1 MQRITTCYRNQPC
14 IRDEKFHVQW
24 GPSAC
29 CFLILFLVLFYMFC
43 LSSGGFFCRTLL
55 CLWIIHSWLPSF
67 LSNSY
72 LANICH
78 ERTIIY
84 LWIIHGNDV
93 SVFVIARLEWL
104 VRNDMGEHDN
114 EKLSNCTQAK
124 VKEQNMYCGSVF
136 YRNSSVLNM
145 SDHVFLR

>member
-1 MQRITTCYRNQPC
+1 MDWLLVIEINL
-14 IRDEKFHVQW
+14 EKFHVQW
-24 GPSAC
+24 DPSAC
-29 CFLILFLVLFYMFC
+29 CFLILFPVLFYMFC
-43 LSSGGFFCRTLL
+43 LSLRGFFCRTLL

-78 ERTIIY
+78 EQTIIY

-93 SVFVIARLEWL
+93 SVFVITRLEWL
-104 VRNDMGEHDN
+104 VRNDMSEHDN
-114 EKLSNCTQAK
+114 EKLSNCTQVK

-145 SDHVFLR
+145 SHRVFLC